1 MFILSLLRVSAFLH
15 SQGPSRPILRRNRMS
30 AVGGIV
36 LQNSFLGC
44 VQIFP
49 GALVRSL
56 ENHVGGH
63 LNSLISNRLPL

>member
-1 MFILSLLRVSAFLH
+1 MAQALLGAACRFGRYRV
-15 SQGPSRPILRRNRMS
+15 
-30 AVGGIV
+30 IV

-56 ENHVGGH
+56 ENYVGGH
-63 LNSLISNRLPL
+63 MNSLISNWLPL